1 MPADTTAPPPVLAR
15 LIDALGREVTATL
28 APSGLLII
36 LSRTVDIPDGE
47 HRGALDG
54 YPALDRE
61 SAGVLGAALLQFA
74 NRQEGS

>member
-1 MPADTTAPPPVLAR
+1 MTDTAAARPPVLAR

-61 SAGVLGAALLQFA
+61 SAGVLGAALLKFA